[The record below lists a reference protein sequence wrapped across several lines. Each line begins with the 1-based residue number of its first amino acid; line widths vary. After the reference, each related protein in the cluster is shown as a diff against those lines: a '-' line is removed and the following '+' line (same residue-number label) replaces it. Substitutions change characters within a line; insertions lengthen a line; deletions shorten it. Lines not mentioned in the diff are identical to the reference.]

1 MSIQKEVFTLEDKS
15 QNQSALQSPDDDL
28 EDMLIYYGLK
38 ADPNSIEAQMRDHGV
53 SWSDFF

>member
-1 MSIQKEVFTLEDKS
+1 MEDKS
-15 QNQSALQSPDDDL
+15 QINQAACPSPDDDL

-38 ADPNSIEAQMRDHGV
+38 ADPNSMETRMRDHGV